1 MDPLSLLREFNLKG
15 RLSEVSTH
23 GDRVNFGGQY
33 VFPLTSYTAF
43 KNTQKDYYTLEAIL
57 FLLLNRHLAFTEYIK
72 QASATKGGSVAFTDR
87 KASQHAAC
95 NLPFLHGSGH
105 AWQHACKQTAQVA
118 FGTCTVPR

>member
-57 FLLLNRHLAFTEYIK
+57 FMLLNRHLAFTEYIK

-87 KASQHAAC
+87 KASHIHAAC
-95 NLPFLHGSGH
+95 TSPSPL
-105 AWQHACKQTAQVA
+105 ACS
-118 FGTCTVPR
+118 